1 MVHLNVATEPPSGEK
16 ILAILVKLLAE
27 QESVE
32 ITYELKK

>member
-1 MVHLNVATEPPSGEK
+1 MQIPRKVYAILSGEK